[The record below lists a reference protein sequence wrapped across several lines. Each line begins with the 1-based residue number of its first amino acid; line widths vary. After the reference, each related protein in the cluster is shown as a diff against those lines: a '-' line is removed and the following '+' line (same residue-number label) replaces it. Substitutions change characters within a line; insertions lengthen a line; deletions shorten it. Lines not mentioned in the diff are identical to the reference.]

1 MPPLEIE
8 LFGDIVCPWCYVGT
22 HRLERVIAA
31 LPEPQRVAVVHRPF
45 LLRPA
50 TPAQGLDIHAELRK
64 RFGGD
69 LEPVFARLVAEAQA
83 SDLELDPRRQP
94 FAFPTLPAHTLL
106 RHALAKGTQRAL
118 ALALFHAHFVLA
130 KNISDPE
137 TLAELASAHGFT
149 RDEALALLASPAEQ
163 IITRSETEEASAAG
177 IRGVPLFVIGGR
189 ALPGA
194 QPEPVLR
201 EAIDAALAHAS

>member
-1 MPPLEIE
+1 MQPLEID

-22 HRLERVIAA
+22 HRLERVVAS
-31 LPEPQRVAVVHRPF
+31 LPEPERVAIVHRPF

-50 TPAQGLDIHAELRK
+50 TPKDGLDIHAELRK

-69 LEPVFARLVAEAQA
+69 LEPVFARLVAEAQKSGLA
-83 SDLELDPRRQP
+83 LDPKRQP

-106 RHALAKGTQRAL
+106 RHALPRGTQRAL
-118 ALALFHAHFVLA
+118 ALALFHAHFVDA
-130 KNISDPE
+130 KNVSDPD
-137 TLAELASAHGFT
+137 TLAELAAAHGFT
-149 RDEALALLASPAEQ
+149 KAEVLALVASPSEQ
-163 IITRSETEEASAAG
+163 IVTRSETEEASAAG
-177 IRGVPLFVIGGR
+177 IRSVPLFVIGGV

-201 EAIDAALAHAS
+201 KAIDDALAS